1 CYETRYIQEWKTET
15 YYSCAPGWKD
25 TNHNQECVIPICNP
39 PCQNGGTCVSPNK
52 CRCPDGFNGPDTSC
66 TTLRCSHLLPCYPG
80 TCISPNSCQCDD
92 GFTGS
97 GQSACLTMTK
107 NKGMPF
113 VSRSRVTLAN
123 VRRTDNTTKF
133 SYSLDG
139 TSAVK
144 DTFWSNQKDF
154 NYLSFE
160 FNSIYIPPL
169 LPYRP
174 NYINDAQFGIVDGH
188 ITANITKIPRSG
200 TDRDVAFQKVY
211 KCPGIYDKNPN
222 SSMVDCIITDNQ
234 FSVFIEH
241 GDWLNVVFIA
251 NSGGFRKLVN
261 FDYPNSIWNT
271 QIYQGLTDQK
281 EVEFKFDLYVPTH
294 CSEPNNTVNCGA
306 DDVPLKIKNEFTK
319 LPVNISWAGWKDDLS
334 KMDRYH
340 IEVFKLSPDPY
351 GNLQEMTPLKPVHSE
366 DVNHTHDGIYQ
377 YTYTPS
383 EEGMFSVLLQA
394 VDKANNSKIARRL
407 FLYAPTSNISLNTRG
422 DGRLYISSAESET
435 GYMWQ
440 TTKAGQMTEISVEW
454 KNHFINKFISEGR
467 LLNKVNAYPIQFQDI
482 QREGIL
488 QSSKFV
494 FPGLDDNEGQRTV
507 DEKPNKNG
515 IVRFE
520 AVISLSD
527 GTNEPQKGW
536 FEINGLAE
544 KFTFNETLI
553 DGRTVRMWLRAHD
566 VLGNTISDKTEVHFD
581 SSEPL
586 MNNNSIISCNTD
598 IDCICV
604 LEKCF
609 IKHQVLDLDNCWF
622 MTSEEELDH
631 ANITIEVTV
640 YNQAMLKTSF
650 YLTVDKLNELRGLEH
665 YSGPTNIRV
674 AKSNYNGVRL
684 EWDLPKTQSCYGRT
698 EIVVILYMKDGSNK
712 VYTVSRN
719 TTFVDIIGLD
729 PEKDY
734 TVAFSLGYGEQ
745 TMGHVPFS
753 FQTAAKE
760 EPIPTAAI
768 IGGVL
773 AAVTIIGLL
782 IAIFIVLLRRGRLE
796 PVRRRLSR
804 FTVRYRNTVK
814 GQSNEAY
821 GTNKYDD
828 LYIYGGMKFDARQ
841 PWHMNRDDVVFESL
855 LTSGRFANIYKA
867 SLKSSSKKRQQTV
880 VAKTLKEGFT
890 DKDKELMMAK
900 INFTGTQVGNHPNVL
915 KFIGAVIDDDAIG
928 PFIVFEHCWNGPLKD
943 YLETQRK
950 NITVQ
955 LQENLFRFGLDICK
969 GMEYL
974 ASKKIVHRRLAARN
988 ILLTI
993 MYEVRISGFGPQ
1005 NFEQDDNDGDSE
1017 KKERIPIKW
1026 MAPECMKS
1034 TAGATEK
1041 SDVWSYG
1048 VVLWEIF
1055 SLGESPFENIRS
1067 RDVPAR
1073 LKKGER
1079 PSKPE
1084 LCDDTWYGVM
1094 QRAWSIAPEKRPTFS
1109 EIREELDQLFVQ
1121 SAGDDYYYYKR

>member
-1 CYETRYIQEWKTET
+1 
-15 YYSCAPGWKD
+15 
-25 TNHNQECVIPICNP
+25 
-39 PCQNGGTCVSPNK
+39 
-52 CRCPDGFNGPDTSC
+52 
-66 TTLRCSHLLPCYPG
+66 
-80 TCISPNSCQCDD
+80 
-92 GFTGS
+92 
-97 GQSACLTMTK
+97 
-107 NKGMPF
+107 MPF
-113 VSRSRVTLAN
+113 VSRSRVTLAH

-133 SYSLDG
+133 SYSMDG

-154 NYLSFE
+154 NYLNFE
-160 FNSIYIPPL
+160 FYSVYMSPQLPFRPLYIT
-169 LPYRP
+169 
-174 NYINDAQFGIVDGH
+174 DAQFGIVDGY
-188 ITANITKIPRSG
+188 ITVNISKIPRSG
-200 TDRDVAFQKVY
+200 TNRDVASQKQY
-211 KCPGIYDKNPN
+211 KCPGIADTNPN
-222 SSMVDCIITDNQ
+222 NGMVDCKISDNQ
-234 FSVFIEH
+234 FSVIIEH

-251 NSGGFRKLVN
+251 KSGGFRNLVN
-261 FDYPNSIWNT
+261 FDQPNNIWET
-271 QIYQGLTDQK
+271 QIYQGLTDKK
-281 EVEFKFDLYVPTH
+281 EVEFKFDFYVPTH
-294 CSEPNNTVNCGA
+294 CSEPNITISCRIN
-306 DDVPLKIKNEFTK
+306 DVPLKIENEFTK
-319 LPVNISWAGWKDDLS
+319 FPVNISWAGWKDDLS

-351 GNLQEMTPLKPVHSE
+351 DNLQEMTPLKPVHSD

-407 FLYAPTSNISLNTRG
+407 FLYAPTSNISLNTRD
-422 DGRLYISSAESET
+422 DGRLYISSAEKET

-440 TTKAGQMTEISVEW
+440 TTKAGQTTEVKVEW
-454 KNHFINKFISEGR
+454 KNHFINKFISEGK

-488 QSSKFV
+488 QSSKLV
-494 FPGLDDNEGQRTV
+494 FPGFDDNEGQRTV

-536 FEINGLAE
+536 FDISGLAE
-544 KFTFNETLI
+544 NFKFTETLR
-553 DGRTVRMWLRAHD
+553 DGRIARVWVRAHD
-566 VLGNTISDKTEVHFD
+566 VLGNTISDKTEVYFD
-581 SSEPL
+581 FSEPL
-586 MNNNSIISCNTD
+586 VKNNSVVFSRNHPNGTYIYTSRIEFEAADKESGVHKIGYILKRDDTGKVQHNGSTFASHNNISCNTE

-609 IKHQVLDLDNCWF
+609 IKNQVLDLDNCWF
-622 MTSEEELDH
+622 MTSKEELDH
-631 ANITIEVTV
+631 ANITVEVTV

-650 YLTVDKLNELRGLEH
+650 YVTVDKLNELRGLEH

-674 AKSNYNGVRL
+674 AKSNANGVRL

-698 EIVVILYMKDGSNK
+698 EIVVILYLKDGATK

-729 PEKDY
+729 PERDY
-734 TVAFSLGYGEQ
+734 KVNFSLGYGEQ
-745 TMGHVPFS
+745 RMGNMPFS

-760 EPIPTAAI
+760 DSIPTAAI
-768 IGGVL
+768 VGGVL
-773 AAVTIIGLL
+773 AAVAIIGLL

-804 FTVRYRNTVK
+804 FTVRYRNTVR
-814 GQSNEAY
+814 GQSNLAY
-821 GTNKYDD
+821 DTNTFDD
-828 LYIYGGMKFDARQ
+828 LYIYGGMKFDERQ

-867 SLKSSSKKRQQTV
+867 SLKSSSVKRQQTV
-880 VAKTLKEGFT
+880 VAKTLKEGFSE
-890 DKDKELMMAK
+890 KDKELMMAK

-928 PFIVFEHCWNGPLKD
+928 PFIILEYCENGPLKN
-943 YLETQRK
+943 YLETQRN
-950 NITVQ
+950 NITVE
-955 LQENLFRFGLDICK
+955 LQEKMFRFGLDICK

-974 ASKKIVHRRLAARN
+974 ASKNIIHRRLAARN
-988 ILLTI
+988 IFLTI
-993 MYEVRISGFGPQ
+993 IYEVRISGFGPQ

-1041 SDVWSYG
+1041 SDVWSFG

-1094 QRAWSIAPEKRPTFS
+1094 QRAWNIAPEKRPTFS